1 MSELNPNATQGEQ
14 GAENLQNAGMLAEIE
29 FIKILAQLLTNIAN
43 RDIPMEDI
51 TIKYG
56 ANKTIWP
63 SNKPDLEII
72 AKIKEAMTDPE
83 SKASFRI
90 LIQNDQGTTEKLY
103 HQTAGKVVYDPYKV
117 KPLLQDILVQN
128 VLQPQQ
134 LEAEPQ
140 VQAEVEQL
148 TPNNQRLQLSQEL
161 PENFGLQIAAGLIPE
176 IVQQM
181 GDSTLSTAYDKTEYA
196 RMQLNS
202 LNSRAKQ
209 PEMSYLLETDQY
221 KFYQKD
227 YVQGRQSVENRLN
240 KLAQR
245 GKYTPGTQQSAPEQT
260 SLQETQVEP
269 DIGRSHTV
277 RERSTPD
284 LNCQEYMRLVSNVTI
299 PEHLGHLKEFVSTRE
314 NLESMAQSY
323 PERSRELDWVVAR
336 QARTEGV
343 GEIGIAAVISASP
356 YTAHMRNVDENEA
369 QAHVQ
374 GILTWAYSDRMNQ
387 VYDHQGVDRVSVQP
401 STIVQE
407 TPSQS
412 ARSLSRDENV
422 AALKEQLV
430 VTQQQIQSL
439 EKQVKYLSQVI
450 TEMSSNPTMHNWIKE
465 AQMSFEKKSESLRD
479 GLKNKFV
486 IAADKVAGKVIGVA
500 DRIKDRY
507 QQWYYNTP
515 LLMERAIDSLMK
527 SEYGAE
533 WTDQGARFNLGEY
546 TAVNDVEKR
555 SRYIEDNKTGQV
567 IWRDCIQA
575 QNLAPQQAQFLLGFN
590 RKAEIYVAK
599 ANERLQQQQQAHQQ
613 QSKPQQQAKA
623 LARAG

>member
-83 SKASFRI
+83 SKLSFRI
-90 LIQNDQGTTEKLY
+90 LVEDAQGNKEKLY
-103 HQTAGKVVYDPYKV
+103 HQTAGKVVHDPYHMRAQLQDMLVQNILQAPAEAETQVQEETQIQDTSVDHSVRQSVIPSSDDDYEPYFYDPYE
-117 KPLLQDILVQN
+117 
-128 VLQPQQ
+128 QPSPIDGFASMGDFEDAV
-134 LEAEPQ
+134 EAQ
-140 VQAEVEQL
+140 M
-148 TPNNQRLQLSQEL
+148 
-161 PENFGLQIAAGLIPE
+161 ENQIAAE
-176 IVQQM
+176 
-181 GDSTLSTAYDKTEYA
+181 E
-196 RMQLNS
+196 LN
-202 LNSRAKQ
+202 R
-209 PEMSYLLETDQY
+209 
-221 KFYQKD
+221 
-227 YVQGRQSVENRLN
+227 
-240 KLAQR
+240 
-245 GKYTPGTQQSAPEQT
+245 
-260 SLQETQVEP
+260 
-269 DIGRSHTV
+269 
-277 RERSTPD
+277 
-284 LNCQEYMRLVSNVTI
+284 QEYIRLLGNTDV
-299 PEHLGHLKEFVSTRE
+299 PEHLKEFISNPN
-314 NLESMAQSY
+314 NLESMAKNY
-323 PERSRELDWVVAR
+323 PERSKELDWVVAR
-336 QARTEGV
+336 QARAEGMD
-343 GEIGIAAVISASP
+343 EFGIAAVISASP